1 MNTDTDTG
9 TGTDTTTDTST
20 TTDTDMGTLPPPS
33 LTSLRV
39 SALTVYPVKGLRGI
53 RVASRRVDPLGLEGD
68 RRWMV
73 VDAEGT
79 FLSQRSHPAM
89 ARVGTA
95 FVRGGG
101 AASPRLRL
109 SAPDG
114 SAVEISAEPREGT
127 PVRVTIWDDAVDALA
142 PSPEA
147 DAWMSDYL
155 GTPVRMVYQPDHAVR
170 PTDGAFAPGGQVSFA
185 DGYPILLVTQ
195 ASLDEL
201 NRRLAE
207 PVPMHRFRPNV
218 VVEGDCAPHAEDG
231 WRRIRV
237 GELDLAG
244 VKRCARCTVTT
255 VDPATGLR
263 GVEPLRT
270 LALYRAAGG
279 KVWFGQNLVPL
290 LPPASG
296 VDASGSWI
304 HEGDPV
310 VVEEDGHVG
319 P

>member
-1 MNTDTDTG
+1 MDTDTPTDPSTDTDTYTG
-9 TGTDTTTDTST
+9 TGT
-20 TTDTDMGTLPPPS
+20 PPS
-33 LTSLRV
+33 LASLRV

-79 FLSQRSHPAM
+79 FVSQRSHPAM
-89 ARVGTA
+89 ARVETA
-95 FVRGGG
+95 FVGVGEAGEEAESRCIRL
-101 AASPRLRL
+101 AAPGR
-109 SAPDG
+109 
-114 SAVEISAEPREGT
+114 SAVEIPAEPGEGASL
-127 PVRVTIWDDAVDALA
+127 RVSIWDDPVDALA

-155 GTPVRMVYQPDHAVR
+155 GSPVRMVYQPHHAVR
-170 PTDGAFAPGGQVSFA
+170 PTDGAFAPGGRVSFA
-185 DGYPILLVTQ
+185 DGYPVLLVTQ

-201 NRRLAE
+201 NRRLPE
-207 PVPMHRFRPNV
+207 PVPMERFRPNV
-218 VVEGDCAPHAEDG
+218 VVEGGCAPHAEDR

-237 GELDLAG
+237 GEIRLAG

-255 VDPATGLR
+255 VDPASGLR

-279 KVWFGQNLVPL
+279 KVWFGQNLLPL
-290 LPPASG
+290 SPPASG
-296 VDASGSWI
+296 GETNRPWI
-304 HEGDPV
+304 REGDPV
-310 VVEEDGHVG
+310 VVDEEGHVG